1 MNKFIF
7 SGFISSDIKSDDI
20 KLKSGESMKKVSF
33 NIACQRKT
41 KDKSADFPRVTALGK
56 NAENIERFFTRGQ
69 GIEVTGHVQT
79 GSYEGKNGKVYT
91 TDHIIDEFEFA
102 KVRKSDEESTPVSGS
117 YSSDNTNN
125 DTHTESTENPQ
136 SNEQPSAPD
145 DNFMNIPDDL
155 DSEIGELP
163 FR

>member
-7 SGFISSDIKSDDI
+7 SGYISSDIKGEDI
-20 KLKSGESMKKVSF
+20 NLKSGDTMRKCSF
-33 NIACQRKT
+33 NIACQRKS

-56 NAENIERFFTRGQ
+56 NAVNIEKFFTRGQ

-102 KVRKSDEESTPVSGS
+102 KVRKSDEESTPVNEVST
-117 YSSDNTNN
+117 TNEQPQ
-125 DTHTESTENPQ
+125 DTHTESSEP
-136 SNEQPSAPD
+136 PSAPD
-145 DNFMNIPDDL
+145 DSFMNIPGDD
-155 DSEIGELP
+155 DMPDLP
-163 FR
+163 FL

>member
-20 KLKSGESMKKVSF
+20 NLKSGDTMRKCSF
-33 NIACQRKT
+33 NIACQRKS

-56 NAENIERFFTRGQ
+56 NAENIEKFFTRGQ

-117 YSSDNTNN
+117 YSTDTINN
-125 DTHTESTENPQ
+125 DTHTESTDSPQ

-145 DNFMNIPDDL
+145 DSFMNIPDDL

>member
-7 SGFISSDIKSDDI
+7 SGFISTEIKIDDI

-33 NIACQRKT
+33 NIACQRKS

-56 NAENIERFFTRGQ
+56 NAENIEKFFTRGQ

-102 KVRKSDEESTPVSGS
+102 KVRKADEESTPVTTENT
-117 YSSDNTNN
+117 SSTQNN
-125 DTHTESTENPQ
+125 THTDPEETQGTDEG
-136 SNEQPSAPD
+136 
-145 DNFMNIPDDL
+145 FMDIPDDVAL
-155 DSEIGELP
+155 SDLP
-163 FR
+163 FRK

>member
-56 NAENIERFFTRGQ
+56 NAENIEKFFTRGQ

-102 KVRKSDEESTPVSGS
+102 KVRKSDEESTPVS
-117 YSSDNTNN
+117 NTGYEASAND
-125 DTHTESTENPQ
+125 DTHTEPQ
-136 SNEQPSAPD
+136 PAPD
-145 DNFMNIPDDL
+145 DGFMDIPEDL
-155 DSEIGELP
+155 GELP